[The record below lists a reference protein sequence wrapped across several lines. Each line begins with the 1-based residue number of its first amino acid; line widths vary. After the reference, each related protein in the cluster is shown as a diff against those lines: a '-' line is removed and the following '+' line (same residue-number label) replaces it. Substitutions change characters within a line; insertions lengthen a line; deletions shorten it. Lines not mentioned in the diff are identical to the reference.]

1 MEVCGAVPHLPKFD
15 FIAVPVLLWDA
26 VMDPYEAS
34 VKQKSHY
41 CLSFYFFSI
50 FYNLESFNAGEK
62 KNPYK
67 HLREVTGTKTTEQ

>member
-15 FIAVPVLLWDA
+15 FIALPVLLWDV
-26 VMDPYEAS
+26 VMDPYKAS

-41 CLSFYFFSI
+41 CHSFYFFLYFTI
-50 FYNLESFNAGEK
+50 WRVLMLVKK